1 MKSNEPLFLVRS
13 LLLFFIIGII
23 HLSTSCKQKPQ
34 PIKIMQNE
42 EAALRSIQKKY
53 RAQELRITELEEFDT
68 IVKNSIHISFVNA
81 MYNLEDS
88 STCDMISTVIDSI
101 IHVLNEQFK
110 YHLIYKKTAVS
121 FSQEEGNM
129 FAGKSKKILKYHMIV
144 HGQPNMQLYYNKQV
158 VFYNNMN
165 RLLKLN
171 RHDSIKIVCK
181 KVPKYDSLYFDA
193 SSILG
198 QEAASDGDT
207 NKFIYYFKECRNL
220 QRNNEIVTLNLAKAY
235 GDKYDFNTAF
245 KYIDTTL
252 KINNRVNRAYYLRGL
267 YKFYVSNKVTDAFP
281 DMKIA
286 KELGSEDANIF
297 LESNG
302 E

>member
-1 MKSNEPLFLVRS
+1 MKCLKTIKLIPLYCI
-13 LLLFFIIGII
+13 LLILLII
-23 HLSTSCKQKPQ
+23 SCKQQPQ

-88 STCDMISTVIDSI
+88 ATCEMISTVIDSI
-101 IHVLNEQFK
+101 IHILNDQFK

-144 HGQPNMQLYYNKQV
+144 YGQPNMQLYNNKKI
-158 VFYNNMN
+158 VFYETMN
-165 RLLKLN
+165 RLLKLK
-171 RHDSIKIVCK
+171 RHDSIKYVCK
-181 KVPKYDSLYFDA
+181 KVPKYDSLYLDA
-193 SSILG
+193 LSVLG

-207 NKFIYYFKECRNL
+207 NKFIYYFKEFRNL
-220 QRNNEIVTLNLAKAY
+220 QRDNEIITLNLAKAY
-235 GDKYDFNTAF
+235 GDKFDFNTAF

-252 KINNRVNRAYYLRGL
+252 SINNKVNRAYYLRGL
-267 YKFYVSNKVTDAFP
+267 YRFYVSNKVTDAFP

-286 KELGSEDANIF
+286 RELGSEDARIF